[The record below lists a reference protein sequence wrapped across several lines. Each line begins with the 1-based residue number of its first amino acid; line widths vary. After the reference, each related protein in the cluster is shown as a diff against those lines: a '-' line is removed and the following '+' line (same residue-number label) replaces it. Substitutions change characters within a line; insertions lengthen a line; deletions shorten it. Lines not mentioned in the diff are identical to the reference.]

1 MPRGRHVGRRRG
13 SARVHRAK
21 KGEETSLEPAKLGRT
36 LKNPYK
42 SVFFVFSWLNY
53 EEVHILSRVH
63 FFTSS
68 YAACSSSDAR
78 VVYTG
83 GVRYEY
89 LGTTKCWLVLNL
101 VFIPWDNFSEKLW
114 RKPDLVRAWRA
125 SYRWSC
131 RRGGRPWGVQ
141 RRGIWA
147 VELL

>member
-1 MPRGRHVGRRRG
+1 MPRGRPRGRRRG

-101 VFIPWDNFSEKLW
+101 VVIPWDNFSK
-114 RKPDLVRAWRA
+114 
-125 SYRWSC
+125 SYDENQIWSE
-131 RRGGRPWGVQ
+131 RTGGFVSNRHGCFESTWLFQ
-141 RRGIWA
+141 IFSN
-147 VELL
+147 